1 LAARSTGCGIESV
14 GHGASNDEET
24 KMQSIDVTH
33 IWMAGVMSVMA
44 TFGLIAIVGYL
55 RQRK

>member
-1 LAARSTGCGIESV
+1 VARSTGSGIESA
-14 GHGASNDEET
+14 GHGASNHEEI
-24 KMQSIDVTH
+24 KMQPIDVTH

-44 TFGLIAIVGYL
+44 TFGLIAIIGYL

>member
-1 LAARSTGCGIESV
+1 
-14 GHGASNDEET
+14 
-24 KMQSIDVTH
+24 MQQIDVTH

-44 TFGLIAIVGYL
+44 TFGLIAVVGYL

>member
-1 LAARSTGCGIESV
+1 M
-14 GHGASNDEET
+14 N
-24 KMQSIDVTH
+24 MQQIDVTH

-44 TFGLIAIVGYL
+44 TFGLIAVIGYL